1 MAAQEQQALLVF
13 PCNGNGVEALDCLG
27 SDYRLIGFVDDTPEK
42 QNTEVHGFPVYGRN
56 ALMHWPDARILA
68 VPGSPASY
76 KTRAQIIG
84 TLNIDTDRFATV
96 IHPSASVSPLAV
108 LGRNV
113 LIMAGVVITSNAVI
127 GDHVIVLPNTV
138 IHHDVTVGD
147 LSLIG
152 SGVTIAG
159 YTAIGKNC
167 YIGSGTSIMNG
178 LRVGDGALLGMG
190 SNVIRDVTPGDRVAG
205 NPARSLG

>member
-1 MAAQEQQALLVF
+1 MAAQAQQALLIF

-27 SDYRLIGFVDDTPEK
+27 TDFRLVGFVDDTVEK
-42 QNTEVHGFPVYGRN
+42 QNTEVHGFPVVGRE
-56 ALMHWPDARILA
+56 AFMRWPEARVLA

-76 KTRAQIIG
+76 KSRAQIIAS
-84 TLNIDTDRFATV
+84 LAIAADRYATV
-96 IHPSASVSPLAV
+96 IHPAARVSPLAV

-147 LSLIG
+147 WSLIG
-152 SGVTIAG
+152 SNVTIAG
-159 YTAIGKNC
+159 NTAIGANC
-167 YIGSGTSIMNG
+167 YIGSGTRIMNG
-178 LRVGDGALLGMG
+178 LCVGAGALLGMG
-190 SNVIRDVTPGDRVAG
+190 SNVIRDVSPGDKVAG
-205 NPARSLG
+205 NPARSL